1 MAPFFLETDRYEQM
15 LFYTEK
21 KETLQPEINPR
32 EEQEHGN
39 MSACRLNQNF
49 SCRTSK
55 KEIVDID
62 IGKIKDTVTSTLTC
76 LQSKDICILFQ
87 PDVRSYST

>member
-1 MAPFFLETDRYEQM
+1 MAPFFLETERYEQM

-39 MSACRLNQNF
+39 MCACRLNQNL

-55 KEIVDID
+55 KR
-62 IGKIKDTVTSTLTC
+62 L
-76 LQSKDICILFQ
+76 
-87 PDVRSYST
+87 